1 MPPAETVTVE
11 TSTVACDGG
20 TELGHPVVYLNLGAQ
35 GETECPYCGRC
46 FVLAP
51 RPGAAIGGGH

>member
-1 MPPAETVTVE
+1 MPSAETVTVD

-20 TELGHPVVYLNLGAQ
+20 TELGHPVVYLNLGAK
-35 GETECPYCGRC
+35 GETECPYCGRR

-51 RPGAAIGGGH
+51 GAGAAVGGGH

>member
-35 GETECPYCGRC
+35 GETECPYCGRR

-51 RPGAAIGGGH
+51 RTGAAVVGGH

>member
-1 MPPAETVTVE
+1 MPPVETVTVN

-20 TELGHPVVYLNLGAQ
+20 TELGHPVVYLNLGAE
-35 GETECPYCGRC
+35 GETECPYCGRR

-51 RPGAAIGGGH
+51 GAAVGSGH